1 MNNSTKILLTVVTEG
16 GTLSRQSNKE
26 YIKYYITKQD
36 LTRKELPKDI
46 GKQIVKS
53 GRVPHYPLVAKPCTQ
68 HIKMSEDTYNHF
80 LSDYCPAKTMLK
92 SWKKMTPNQRLEWHL
107 QRTCEHFGGISYSYE
122 IMED

>member
-1 MNNSTKILLTVVTEG
+1 MTINLESGVLV
-16 GTLSRQSNKE
+16 RQKKKE

-68 HIKMSEDTYNHF
+68 HIKISEVAYNHF
-80 LSDYCPAKTMLK
+80 ISDYCPAKTMLK
-92 SWKKMTPNQRLEWHL
+92 SWKKMTPIQRLEWHL

-122 IMED
+122 VMED